1 MELNILIDYLIISI
15 AASMTINSILRNY
28 AEKKTLLIDIPDRS
42 RRFHKRPT
50 PLTGGIGIFI
60 ALLASGRLYIDLN
73 NLNGYVPDF
82 TYQLM
87 LASIPLVCL
96 FLVDDIKGLKPYQR
110 LIGQASL
117 CLYVIFTT
125 GVYLENLGNL
135 FGYGDL
141 SLGIFSIPFT
151 VLSVVGVMNAFN
163 MIDGINGLCAGCAM
177 LALLLIGFYSGFMY
191 DSMLILIIGSMIG
204 FLLFNLE
211 VFGKRRSVFL
221 GDHGSNLIGFW
232 VAWSAIYASQNSL
245 YQAEPITMVWI
256 IAIPLLDCIGLI
268 FSRISKGISWS
279 EAGRD
284 HIHHKLMIKYTSE
297 KSLLIILIISLVSG
311 LFGIYLEHYGAWVS
325 TLIFVI
331 YSCVYYIFA
340 YYANIQQLTNGN
352 K

>member
-60 ALLASGRLYIDLN
+60 ALLASGKLYIDLN

-135 FGYGDL
+135 SVVEFLTVLARPVLFAVFLPIGERPELLPSSSSSLTDDL
-141 SLGIFSIPFT
+141 SI
-151 VLSVVGVMNAFN
+151 
-163 MIDGINGLCAGCAM
+163 
-177 LALLLIGFYSGFMY
+177 LLLY
-191 DSMLILIIGSMIG
+191 
-204 FLLFNLE
+204 E
-211 VFGKRRSVFL
+211 
-221 GDHGSNLIGFW
+221 LIGLPCFFIIFG
-232 VAWSAIYASQNSL
+232 SFKSFL
-245 YQAEPITMVWI
+245 DEAE
-256 IAIPLLDCIGLI
+256 ANY
-268 FSRISKGISWS
+268 F
-279 EAGRD
+279 
-284 HIHHKLMIKYTSE
+284 TS
-297 KSLLIILIISLVSG
+297 
-311 LFGIYLEHYGAWVS
+311 
-325 TLIFVI
+325 
-331 YSCVYYIFA
+331 
-340 YYANIQQLTNGN
+340 
-352 K
+352 

>member
-1 MELNILIDYLIISI
+1 MELNILLDYLIISI
-15 AASMTINSILRNY
+15 VASMVINTILRNY
-28 AEKKTLLIDIPDRS
+28 AKKFTLLIDIPDRS

-50 PLTGGIGIFI
+50 PLTGGIGIFV
-60 ALLASGRLYIDLN
+60 ALLVSGKLYIDLN

-87 LASIPLVCL
+87 LASIPLVCI
-96 FLVDDIKGLKPYQR
+96 FLLDDIRGLSPYQR
-110 LIGQASL
+110 LIVQVLISS
-117 CLYVIFTT
+117 YVIFTT
-125 GVYLENLGNL
+125 GIYIENLGDL
-135 FGYGDL
+135 FGYGIL

-151 VLSVVGVMNAFN
+151 ILSIVGVMNAFN

-191 DSMLILIIGSMIG
+191 DSMLILIIGSIIG

-211 VFGKRRSVFL
+211 IFGKRRSVFL

-232 VAWSAIYASQNSL
+232 VAWSAIYASQNSI

-268 FSRISKGISWS
+268 FSRISNGISWS
-279 EAGRD
+279 KAGRD

-311 LFGIYLEHYGAWVS
+311 LFGIYLENYATWVS
-325 TLIFVI
+325 TLMFII
-331 YSCVYYIFA
+331 YSCVYYIFT
-340 YYANIQQLTNGN
+340 YYANIQQLTIG
-352 K
+352 KK